1 MLEGR
6 GFRTRNRPEALL
18 AQRIAA
24 DNARFAQLE
33 PAAAGRTVGWD
44 APPNEVAKCNFA
56 VIAVVGNELVDR
68 DVAGDKNGHP
78 VGDVVI
84 AIVLV
89 GIVFYVS
96 GFVARRRSR
105 QAP

>member
-1 MLEGR
+1 VTATSVLR
-6 GFRTRNRPEALL
+6 VIRLL
-18 AQRIAA
+18 IL
-24 DNARFAQLE
+24 FI
-33 PAAAGRTVGWD
+33 AAAGFLIQVGRK
-44 APPNEVAKCNFA
+44 PRVRQRLVAYWWVWLPIA

-78 VGDVVI
+78 LGDFVIAVVI
-84 AIVLV
+84 I

-105 QAP
+105 QAQ

>member
-1 MLEGR
+1 VTATSVLR
-6 GFRTRNRPEALL
+6 IIRLL
-18 AQRIAA
+18 IL
-24 DNARFAQLE
+24 FI
-33 PAAAGRTVGWD
+33 AAAGFLIQVGRK
-44 APPNEVAKCNFA
+44 PRVRQRLVAYWWVWLPIA

-78 VGDVVI
+78 LGDFVIAVVI
-84 AIVLV
+84 I

-105 QAP
+105 QAQ

>member
-1 MLEGR
+1 LVKHWWVWL
-6 GFRTRNRPEALL
+6 T
-18 AQRIAA
+18 IA
-24 DNARFAQLE
+24 
-33 PAAAGRTVGWD
+33 V
-44 APPNEVAKCNFA
+44 FA
-56 VIAVVGNELVDR
+56 VVANEFFDR

-78 VGDVVI
+78 LGDFLV

-105 QAP
+105 ERQPAGVGG

>member
-1 MLEGR
+1 M
-6 GFRTRNRPEALL
+6 P
-18 AQRIAA
+18 I
-24 DNARFAQLE
+24 
-33 PAAAGRTVGWD
+33 
-44 APPNEVAKCNFA
+44 A

-78 VGDVVI
+78 LGDFVI
-84 AIVLV
+84 AVVTV